1 MAFIKYM
8 QILLVLLVPYVQ
20 LETELKLGFNFP
32 LAQWR
37 WSQSITT
44 GEREREVLRS
54 ADQEPFHSLTS
65 GDSTELEC

>member
-32 LAQWR
+32 LAQ
-37 WSQSITT
+37 
-44 GEREREVLRS
+44 
-54 ADQEPFHSLTS
+54 
-65 GDSTELEC
+65 